1 MTSIKANIGWAD
13 VSSVE
18 SVPLTLFYLFAE
30 YVPIRI
36 LMELRS
42 ILWNR
47 HGRSLIPCMQRNV
60 LFSSSGSMVI

>member
-1 MTSIKANIGWAD
+1 MIELEIISNTMMSIKANIGWAD

-18 SVPLTLFYLFAE
+18 
-30 YVPIRI
+30 YVPFRI

-47 HGRSLIPCMQRNV
+47 HGRLPIPCMQRYV
-60 LFSSSGSMVI
+60 LFSSLGSMVI